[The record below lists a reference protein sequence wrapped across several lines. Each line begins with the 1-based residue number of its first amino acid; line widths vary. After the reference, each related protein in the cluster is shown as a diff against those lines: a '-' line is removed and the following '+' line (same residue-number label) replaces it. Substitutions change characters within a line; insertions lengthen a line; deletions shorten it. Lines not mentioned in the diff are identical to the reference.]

1 MRRARLR
8 PRINTT
14 LPTANR
20 GDGRGHERSGVA
32 DAAPR
37 ATSPGGHPGATT
49 ESSAPGSTP
58 TAGSREVTCP
68 TGPSTPTL
76 QPATEDQVD
85 TERCR
90 RSDSPPDVAR
100 AVPRLRSG
108 ETKRNRPAPSR
119 DLVCAGGTTRNGR
132 GTAMGA
138 SGGWTSTLLCH
149 RSWALPC
156 RAIRSRCNGRPVA
169 AVRAGPC
176 GLLWSS
182 GAPAASS
189 AADRA
194 PAAAEH
200 PGVDR
205 SPGGRVFAM
214 LHGELI
220 AGP

>member
-1 MRRARLR
+1 VTAGVTSEAESPTPPDGRRAREDTRGRLQSPARPAQPLPPDLR
-8 PRINTT
+8 
-14 LPTANR
+14 
-20 GDGRGHERSGVA
+20 
-32 DAAPR
+32 
-37 ATSPGGHPGATT
+37 TSHFP
-49 ESSAPGSTP
+49 
-58 TAGSREVTCP
+58 
-68 TGPSTPTL
+68 GPSTPTL